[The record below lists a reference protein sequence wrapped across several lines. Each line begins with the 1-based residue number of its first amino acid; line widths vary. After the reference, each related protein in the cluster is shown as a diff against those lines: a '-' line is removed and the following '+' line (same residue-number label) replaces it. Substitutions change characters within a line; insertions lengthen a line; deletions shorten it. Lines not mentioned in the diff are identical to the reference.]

1 MGNRKMGK
9 LDVETHR
16 KAQRAL
22 LEAAGEGHL
31 IQPSDCR
38 ENNFFHRSE

>member
-1 MGNRKMGK
+1 MLAVVSGGRSRPRKMGK

-22 LEAAGEGHL
+22 LEVAGEGSFNTA
-31 IQPSDCR
+31 I
-38 ENNFFHRSE
+38 